1 MRDRAANP
9 VWGDGWPAIRD
20 MWALDPRVIHLNHGS
35 FGAVPLAVQLRR
47 QTWQDRMDANP
58 MGFFSRE
65 LAGEVERARLICA
78 EFVGAEPAGFAFVNN
93 ATTGASAVVASLPL
107 RAGAQVLVTDHGYG
121 AVIYAVIRACHDAGA
136 ELVTVPVPLDASAEA
151 IEAAILDRVTERT
164 ALAVID
170 HISSPTARRFPVERL
185 IPALHDRG
193 VPVLV
198 DGAHAPGMVP
208 VDLDALEP
216 DFWIGN
222 FHKWVC
228 APRGSAGLWVA
239 PRWRGNMRSLV
250 VSWRESEGYPYSYSM
265 IGTVDHS
272 PWLATPEALAF
283 MTRLGWE
290 EVWQHNIA
298 LVGYGQRIVAEAL
311 GLDPDRLVVEPA
323 LSMRPLALPAGVAA
337 TSADAYALMGRI
349 ATELLVETAI
359 SPWNGVGVL
368 RLSAQLYNCP
378 ADYETLASGL
388 PRLLGIG

>member
-1 MRDRAANP
+1 MTDRDANP
-9 VWGDGWPAIRD
+9 VWGEGWPAIRD
-20 MWALDPRVIHLNHGS
+20 LWALDPRVIHLNHGS
-35 FGAVPLAVQLRR
+35 FGAVPLPVQLRQ
-47 QTWQDRMDANP
+47 QTWQDRMNANP

-65 LAGEVERARLICA
+65 LADEVERARLICA
-78 EFVGAEPAGFAFVNN
+78 EFLGAEPAGFAFVNN
-93 ATTGASAVVASLPL
+93 STTGASAVVASLPL
-107 RAGAQVLVTDHGYG
+107 HAGAQVLVTDHGYG
-121 AVIYAVIRACHDAGA
+121 AVIYAVTRACHDAGA
-136 ELVTVPVPLDASAEA
+136 ELVTVPIPLDTPVDT

-185 IPALHDRG
+185 VPALRDRA

-239 PRWRGNMRSLV
+239 PQWRRTMRSLV
-250 VSWRESEGYPYSYSM
+250 VSWRESEGYPFSFSM

-272 PWLATPEALAF
+272 PWLTTPEALAL
-283 MTRLGWE
+283 MNRLGWE
-290 EVWQHNIA
+290 QVRQHNVA

-323 LSMRPLALPAGVAA
+323 LSMRPLTLPAGVAE
-337 TSADAYALMGRI
+337 TKPDADALMRRI
-349 ATELLVETAI
+349 ATELQVETSI
-359 SPWNGVGVL
+359 SPWNGVGLL

-378 ADYETLASGL
+378 ADYERLACGL
-388 PRLLGIG
+388 PPLLGIG